1 MSGGLY
7 SMNTKEFDKT
17 LDLTQIKPYG
27 DTMNDGKVQ
36 LSFTLPVTAIMG
48 AAIYVALSYITKIA

>member
-7 SMNTKEFDKT
+7 STDKKEFDKT
-17 LDLTQIKPYG
+17 LDLTQLRPYG

-36 LSFTLPVTAIMG
+36 MSFTLPYLIMKKVWSCYT
-48 AAIYVALSYITKIA
+48 IS